1 MGTNKT
7 SHKCA
12 SDALIWRGAVKA
24 KPAAAGCVECVGL
37 NVAAEHKVCTT
48 ETAKRTPTM
57 GALAVSPDSKARPPE
72 VIRPSGRV
80 RLKTK

>member
-7 SHKCA
+7 SHKRA
-12 SDALIWRGAVKA
+12 SDALIWRGAVKT
-24 KPAAAGCVECVGL
+24 KPSAAGCVESVGL
-37 NVAAEHKVCTT
+37 NVAAEHKVRTT
-48 ETAKRTPTM
+48 ATAKRTPTR
-57 GALAVSPDSKARPPE
+57 GTLAVSPDSKALPPE